1 MEGLAGKRILVVEDE
16 SLVAMMIDDLL
27 TDRGAIVVGPV
38 GTLEGALDLARS
50 QTVDAA
56 LLDVNLHGERSTP
69 VAEVLSARD
78 IPYVLATGYV
88 AAECADYAPAA
99 VLQKPY
105 LPAQMLES
113 LVRILR
119 G

>member
-1 MEGLAGKRILVVEDE
+1 MEDLAGKRILVVEDE
-16 SLVAMMIDDLL
+16 ALVAMMIDDLL

-38 GTLEGALDLARS
+38 GTLDGALDLVRS
-50 QTVDAA
+50 AAIDAA

-69 VAEVLSARD
+69 VGAALSARG

-88 AAECADYAPAA
+88 ATECADYSAA
-99 VLQKPY
+99 AILQKPY
-105 LPAQMLES
+105 MPAQMLEA
-113 LVRILR
+113 LGRVIR